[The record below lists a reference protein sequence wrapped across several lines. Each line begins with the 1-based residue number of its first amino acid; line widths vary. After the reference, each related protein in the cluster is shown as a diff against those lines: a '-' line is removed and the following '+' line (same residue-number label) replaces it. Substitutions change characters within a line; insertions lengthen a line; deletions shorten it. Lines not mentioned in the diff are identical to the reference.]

1 MYASKGVSCRFDQP
15 MWPLLRIS
23 CVRVRGPSLR
33 RFATSNKQAAEKRR
47 VKEADRRERP
57 FAERGFQNARDRP
70 RERSYFPFQEE
81 ILELPGGRKQVQVVA
96 SKRDVDGYLEAQLVF
111 QTPTGNRLF
120 HLNQEELG
128 ELEKL
133 APRLSEYLELYQLK
147 AQEAAEGQA
156 EEDLSKA
163 LEGAQVRRLS
173 E

>member
-1 MYASKGVSCRFDQP
+1 RLTGG
-15 MWPLLRIS
+15 PL
-23 CVRVRGPSLR
+23 GDWK
-33 RFATSNKQAAEKRR
+33 NDE
-47 VKEADRRERP
+47 ERP

-70 RERSYFPFQEE
+70 RERSYFPFQAEARSEE

-163 LEGAQVRRLS
+163 LEGAQVQRLS

>member
-1 MYASKGVSCRFDQP
+1 MRP
-15 MWPLLRIS
+15 MRI
-23 CVRVRGPSLR
+23 PSIFVARRESVR
-33 RFATSNKQAAEKRR
+33 RFATSSKQAAEKRR
-47 VKEADRRERP
+47 VKEADLREKP

-70 RERSYFPFQEE
+70 RERAYFPFQEE

-147 AQEAAEGQA
+147 AQEAAEGQQ